1 MKIRFIL
8 ALLAFTIAG
17 LAQAE
22 QGCPPGQIPAQ
33 AGGNVTSCGPIP
45 AGYYQQ
51 QQQAA
56 PTPSGEW
63 IKTWGAIAVGAI
75 DSITS
80 YGVTTGKLSKAE
92 AERDSLKR
100 CSSHG
105 EDNCKVVFTYH
116 NQCAAI
122 AEPQINDL
130 PLSTGVIRFAGSAT
144 VTQASNEASK
154 DCKVFNKGMPNL
166 QCKIIYTACTEQI
179 FQKY

>member
-1 MKIRFIL
+1 MKVRFII

-63 IKTWGAIAVGAI
+63 IKTWGAVSVGAI
-75 DSITS
+75 DSTTS
-80 YGVTTGKLSKAE
+80 YGVTAGKLSKEDAE
-92 AERDSLKR
+92 QDSLKR
-100 CSSHG
+100 CASHG
-105 EDNCKVVFTYH
+105 EDNCKVAFTYY
-116 NQCAAI
+116 NQCVAI
-122 AEPQINDL
+122 AEPQINGL
-130 PLSTGVIRFAGSAT
+130 PLSSGSIRFVSAPT
-144 VTQASNEASK
+144 VSKASSESSK
-154 DCKVFNKGMPNL
+154 KCAEFNKKTSGVKCKVV
-166 QCKIIYTACTEQI
+166 YTACTEPI
-179 FQKY
+179 FRSY